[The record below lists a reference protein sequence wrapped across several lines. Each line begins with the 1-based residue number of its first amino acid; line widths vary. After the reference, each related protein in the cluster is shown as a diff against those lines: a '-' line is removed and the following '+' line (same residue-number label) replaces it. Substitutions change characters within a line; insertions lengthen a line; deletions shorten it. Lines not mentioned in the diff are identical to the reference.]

1 MSNELSRRDFFAFLA
16 SPVTRAA
23 KRVAASQQR
32 ARAVQSLS
40 QAEAQARC
48 ARCYAPFNAEQSESL
63 CPDCRAAE
71 AKNRVL
77 LRALFKDQ

>member
-1 MSNELSRRDFFAFLA
+1 MSTELSRREFFAFLA
-16 SPVTRAA
+16 RPVTRAA
-23 KRVAASQQR
+23 KRVAASEQR

-40 QAEAQARC
+40 PTDAQARC
-48 ARCYAPFNAEQSESL
+48 VRCYAPFNAEPGESL

-77 LRALFKDQ
+77 LRAFFKDQ